1 MSGMGLKWLPGV
13 CWLYQTKSKW
23 LFKTRTK
30 VLAENRVSLLYI
42 LSVQK
47 HWLMVWRQSSKACT
61 VYGKTSIN
69 TVYMKIW
76 NPGKTTFFTV
86 NNVWQGY
93 PYNIEWDSSCWW
105 DKMFRPLLCRTKTH
119 IHEWGKSMSKT
130 TSFST
135 NCLLWQII
143 NDRYQPTSM
152 TSSAAGMGNVHGWH
166 GSMSSGDPTI
176 RNEQIGFMTAT
187 SIIWLARPFCTAQK
201 QWTGDSKEH

>member
-1 MSGMGLKWLPGV
+1 MLIWCEFFVKLQNMLCVISWNLSIGWVQTSLSTTFTQLANIWLENYTSWHEFINIPVMLCCTLSDDQLSSAAMDLRAISISHSLNCLRIWELYKKLCIYLCILDTVCHKSMSGMGLKWLPGV
-13 CWLYQTKSKW
+13 CWLYQTESKW

-86 NNVWQGY
+86 NNV
-93 PYNIEWDSSCWW
+93 
-105 DKMFRPLLCRTKTH
+105 
-119 IHEWGKSMSKT
+119 
-130 TSFST
+130 
-135 NCLLWQII
+135 
-143 NDRYQPTSM
+143 
-152 TSSAAGMGNVHGWH
+152 
-166 GSMSSGDPTI
+166 
-176 RNEQIGFMTAT
+176 
-187 SIIWLARPFCTAQK
+187 
-201 QWTGDSKEH
+201 